1 MICPQDLVF
10 QQECRSLF
18 IEKQWRKLIQKLKF
32 SSLSQQKQHRQSI
45 KESTIM
51 DLPLDLCLS
60 SNGNG
65 SRKLNGSTTF
75 PGEGSMGGMEESKKS
90 VLQLFQD
97 QMMTKGWSGSSS
109 SSSYSDSNN
118 SLLARNA
125 LFAQSLFPTTVNY
138 SVDATS
144 VVDRHHHHFP
154 SLNIHNIHNLNPSH
168 HFLHPLQSHPTLAQD
183 QFTLDSMSDSRLVH
197 FSQMQK
203 KRSSS
208 YSVDDLIN
216 NDQEKC
222 RERTESSPTCSQ
234 VDIGIHDRHING
246 NISDE
251 DSYERGKHHVKR
263 PMNAFMVWAREE
275 RRKILKACPDMH
287 NSSISKLLGKSF

>member
-1 MICPQDLVF
+1 
-10 QQECRSLF
+10 
-18 IEKQWRKLIQKLKF
+18 
-32 SSLSQQKQHRQSI
+32 
-45 KESTIM
+45 M

-60 SNGNG
+60 SNGG
-65 SRKLNGSTTF
+65 RKLNGSTTF

-97 QMMTKGWSGSSS
+97 QMMTTKGWSGS

-154 SLNIHNIHNLNPSH
+154 SLNIHNPSH
-168 HFLHPLQSHPTLAQD
+168 HFLHPLQSHPTLARD
-183 QFTLDSMSDSRLVH
+183 QFTLDPMSDSRQVH

-222 RERTESSPTCSQ
+222 RERAESSPTCSQ
-234 VDIGIHDRHING
+234 VDIGIHDRHMSG

-251 DSYERGKHHVKR
+251 DSCERGKHHVKR